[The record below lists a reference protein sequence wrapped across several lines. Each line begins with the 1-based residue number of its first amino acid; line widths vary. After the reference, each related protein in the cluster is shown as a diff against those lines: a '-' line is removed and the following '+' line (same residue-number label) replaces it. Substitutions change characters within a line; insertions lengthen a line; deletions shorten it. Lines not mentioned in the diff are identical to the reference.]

1 VCVIRKIKKKITG
14 ELWRIERMRVLC
26 ARVYYNK
33 KIMFFPRGNTEKA
46 KVSGEERKETFRGT
60 IKSNLVNN

>member
-1 VCVIRKIKKKITG
+1 MCVCRENMKKRDVQSYG
-14 ELWRIERMRVLC
+14 MAERRVLC

-46 KVSGEERKETFRGT
+46 KVSREETWDRG
-60 IKSNLVNN
+60 NNRVHNF

>member
-1 VCVIRKIKKKITG
+1 MA
-14 ELWRIERMRVLC
+14 ERRVLC

-46 KVSGEERKETFRGT
+46 KVSREERRETFGPREQ
-60 IKSNLVNN
+60 SRPFLEQNNP

>member
-1 VCVIRKIKKKITG
+1 
-14 ELWRIERMRVLC
+14 MRVLC

-46 KVSGEERKETFRGT
+46 KVSGEERLFGLGELTSPIFLLN
-60 IKSNLVNN
+60 IEI